1 MQLSEDKYT
10 KFSCPN
16 PNCKFF
22 NLPGQDTITHRSW
35 TGKNKD
41 IERLRCTECG
51 HEFSERQGTL
61 MANSKLPEETVERLL
76 KCQRWGVCDE
86 GTADI
91 CDVDIK
97 TVYRFQNVSSKRAKD
112 HHFQAVKDLEVEGVQ
127 MDEAHSKLR
136 KKKVQWIH
144 SALAMKSYFILWVA
158 FGNRTTEK
166 AVELIAQVVARVKG
180 IPVFLTDGWKVY
192 KTALLQVLGKVYSP
206 RRRGKVGRKPK
217 ARLTAPKDLYY
228 GHKL

>member
-1 MQLSEDKYT
+1 
-10 KFSCPN
+10 
-16 PNCKFF
+16 
-22 NLPGQDTITHRSW
+22 
-35 TGKNKD
+35 
-41 IERLRCTECG
+41 
-51 HEFSERQGTL
+51 

-192 KTALLQVLGKVYSP
+192 KTALLQVWVKCIVLVVVEK
-206 RRRGKVGRKPK
+206 
-217 ARLTAPKDLYY
+217 
-228 GHKL
+228 